1 MEGAILGALLLWLA
15 WRKGWLKMPGRLM
28 GVFAMGY
35 GIARFLVE
43 FVRVADQQFIGP
55 GNPLGHAVQF
65 GGGLGLSMGQLLS
78 LPMIALGLL
87 LILRSRAR

>member
-15 WRKGWLKMPGRLM
+15 WRKGWLKAPGRLM

-35 GIARFLVE
+35 GIARFIVE
-43 FVRVADQQFIGP
+43 FVRVADHQFIGP

-65 GGGLGLSMGQLLS
+65 GGGWGLSMGQLLS

-87 LILRSRAR
+87 LILRARTR